1 MKTLNNLKV
10 IVGLGKTGFSCVE
23 FLLKKG
29 ANVAVT
35 DSRAEPPFL
44 DELKKQFPQVIT
56 SMGGFDETLIM
67 SADELIVSPGVALR
81 EPMIAN
87 AIAKGIPAIG
97 DIELFARDVKAPV
110 IGITGTNGKSTVT
123 ALVGEM
129 AKQAGLNVGVGGN
142 LGTPVLEMLAN
153 NFELYVL
160 ELSSFQL
167 ETTYTLKL
175 AAATVLN
182 ISPDH
187 MDRYSN
193 LEEYIAA
200 KQRIFQHCKI
210 AVINRQDPVSYSG
223 LEHFQRL
230 RGPAAAAP
238 RRAAHDRG
246 PRFRV
251 TPSAVENLSLNNKMC
266 LPISFGLDEPKV
278 GEFGIRK
285 INNIFYLTY
294 GEQNLLPV
302 NQLQIKGKH
311 QWANALAA
319 LALGHAYGLPMQAM
333 LTTLQTFPGLPHRC
347 QWVRNL
353 HGVDWYNDSKGTNVN
368 STLAAIEGLGATITG
383 QLILLAGGLGKQQD
397 FSPLREPAHAHVRTV
412 ILFGEDA
419 KLIAAALSEACSIIF
434 VSDFIEAIK
443 LAKQNAQAGDA
454 VLLSPACA
462 SFDMFKNFEHR
473 GEVFIEA
480 VKKLN

>member
-10 IVGLGKTGFSCVE
+10 IVGLGKTGFSCIE

-44 DELKKQFPQVIT
+44 DELKKQFPQVII

-81 EPMIAN
+81 EPVIAN

-97 DIELFARDVKAPV
+97 DIELFAREVKVPV

-123 ALVGEM
+123 VLVGEM

-167 ETTYTLKL
+167 ETTYSLHLT
-175 AAATVLN
+175 AATVLN

-200 KQRIFQHCKI
+200 KQRIFQHCEI
-210 AVINRQDPVSYSG
+210 SVINRQDPK
-223 LEHFQRL
+223 
-230 RGPAAAAP
+230 
-238 RRAAHDRG
+238 
-246 PRFRV
+246 
-251 TPSAVENLSLNNKMC
+251 AVENAKLSKKI
-266 LPISFGLDEPKV
+266 ISFGLDEPKV
-278 GEFGIRK
+278 GEFGVRK
-285 INNIFYLTY
+285 INNNFYLAY

-319 LALGHAYGLPMQAM
+319 LALGHAHGLPMTAM
-333 LTTLQTFPGLPHRC
+333 LKALQIFPGLPHRC

-368 STLAAIEGLGATITG
+368 STLAAIEGLGATISG
-383 QLILLAGGLGKQQD
+383 KLILLAGGLGKQQD
-397 FSPLREPAHAHVRTV
+397 FLPLREPVHEHVRTV

-419 KLIAAALSEACSIIF
+419 KLIAGALSDACSIVF
-434 VSDFIEAIK
+434 VRDFAEAIE
-443 LAKQNAQAGDA
+443 LAKQNAKPGDA

-473 GEVFIEA
+473 GEVFIDA
-480 VKKLN
+480 VKKLS